1 MRAGFWFIAVPLAV
15 FGIYRFAH
23 SGAPNPAQLEPLVRS
38 YLESS
43 CPGGTAN
50 VSQLDDISVGEYAE
64 QFGGWP
70 VYANHVES
78 CVEHD
83 ASKPY
88 ANTSTTIYRGGQD
101 ADRKVAVAFVRRRLS
116 GRLELYTPELFQ
128 AAQRE
133 MQQSMQHAFDN
144 VKVN

>member
-1 MRAGFWFIAVPLAV
+1 MRAGFWFLAIPLAV
-15 FGIYRFAH
+15 FGLYRFAH
-23 SGAPNPAQLEPLVRS
+23 SGAPTPQQLEPLVRS

-43 CPGGTAN
+43 CGGA
-50 VSQLDDISVGEYAE
+50 VQISQLDQVSAGEYSE

-70 VYANHVES
+70 VYANHEEA

-83 ASKPY
+83 SSKPY
-88 ANTSTTIYRGGQD
+88 ANTTTTTYDGSHD
-101 ADRKVAVAFVRRRLS
+101 VERKVAVAFVRRSLS
-116 GRLELYTPELFQ
+116 GRLELYTPALFQ

-133 MQQSMQHAFDN
+133 MQQTLQHALDN